1 MGRESSCTAV
11 EWPRSGCRAIP
22 FAVVQVHLMD
32 PTDPF
37 APPLCVAPRREGLEY
52 FVEHSA
58 AAGKVDVSG
67 VGSGRGGADGSG
79 SGGRLV
85 LLTNSG
91 SQDGEVRLM
100 TAAPGEPER

>member
-1 MGRESSCTAV
+1 
-11 EWPRSGCRAIP
+11 
-22 FAVVQVHLMD
+22 MD

-58 AAGKVDVSG
+58 AAGNVDGSI
-67 VGSGRGGADGSG
+67 VGSGGGG
-79 SGGRLV
+79 GGRLV